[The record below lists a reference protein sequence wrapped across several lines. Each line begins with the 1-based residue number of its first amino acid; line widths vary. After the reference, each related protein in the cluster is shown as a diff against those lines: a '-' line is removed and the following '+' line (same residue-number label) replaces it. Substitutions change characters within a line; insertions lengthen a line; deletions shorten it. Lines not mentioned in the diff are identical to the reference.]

1 MPKKKMPRISEVKAL
16 DPFWVKVAFESGRQ
30 TDIDLSGMVN
40 AFKVYAPLREDEKL
54 FASVRVGEWGWHI
67 KWTKDMDMSAET
79 LMRLHLEQT
88 GEAMKQEEFTAWMEC
103 HGLSL
108 DTAAKALGISR
119 RMAAYYKSG
128 QRIIPKTIRLACK
141 GAGLE
146 FDKAG

>member
-1 MPKKKMPRISEVKAL
+1 MPKRKMPRISEVKAL
-16 DPFWVKVAFESGRQ
+16 APLWVKVTFENGKQ
-30 TDIDLSGMVN
+30 ADIDLSRMIN
-40 AFKVYAPLREDEKL
+40 TFKVYAPLRNDEKL

-67 KWTKDMDMSAET
+67 EWTRDMDMSAET

-88 GEAMKQEEFTAWMEC
+88 GEAMRQEEFTAWMER